1 MMFSKVLLPEPDGPI
16 TAQNSPCS
24 SVRSM
29 PCSTS
34 VSIGVPAL

>member
-1 MMFSKVLLPEPDGPI
+1 MFSSVLLPEPEGPI
-16 TAQNSPCS
+16 TAQNSPGA

-34 VSIGVPAL
+34 V